1 MLSNVAYIICGIF
14 LLKLNEK
21 ARKVAIVLSVIGILS
36 APFIANLTLKT
47 TSLDESRIFKSEKQK
62 ILKQTKIEFREEAL
76 KNLEQSEETA
86 KKIKELKISGVMIEM
101 ESWRYYPADNLASRV
116 LGFVGYKGNELAGRY
131 GIEKKYESELGRSDK
146 NTLDRKSTRLNS
158 SHIPLSRMPSSA

>member
-86 KKIKELKISGVMIEM
+86 KKI
-101 ESWRYYPADNLASRV
+101 
-116 LGFVGYKGNELAGRY
+116 GFVIAFAVILLTILLFEAIPIYFFT
-131 GIEKKYESELGRSDK
+131 RSKVRQQFQPVK
-146 NTLDRKSTRLNS
+146 N
-158 SHIPLSRMPSSA
+158 IAEVQ